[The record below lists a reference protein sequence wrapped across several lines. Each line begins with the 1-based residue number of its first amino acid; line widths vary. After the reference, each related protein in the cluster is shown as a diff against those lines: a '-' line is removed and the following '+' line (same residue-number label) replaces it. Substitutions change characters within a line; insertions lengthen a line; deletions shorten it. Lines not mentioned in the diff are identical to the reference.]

1 MYVSNL
7 YNVLYIY
14 CSLLYN
20 SIYFRDRP
28 VDFILLCSFSKNN
41 KMILI
46 IIHIYI
52 CKSLSSCISCIFLI
66 LLVFRAFGDFT
77 GFFSTQ
83 GISEN
88 FVHTFF
94 KIY

>member
-1 MYVSNL
+1 MYIFPKDI
-7 YNVLYIY
+7 YI
-14 CSLLYN
+14 SLMCRIFTVFSCII

-46 IIHIYI
+46 ITHIYI
-52 CKSLSSCISCIFLI
+52 CKKVHIFVDFVFVSEI
-66 LLVFRAFGDFT
+66 LRK
-77 GFFSTQ
+77 
-83 GISEN
+83 ISEIAQI
-88 FVHTFF
+88 VGTFL